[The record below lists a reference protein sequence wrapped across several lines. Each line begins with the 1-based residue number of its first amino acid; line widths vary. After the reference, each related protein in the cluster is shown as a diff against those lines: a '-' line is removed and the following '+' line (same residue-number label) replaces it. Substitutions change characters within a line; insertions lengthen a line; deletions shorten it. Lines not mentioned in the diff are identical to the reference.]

1 MGLRRE
7 GEVLTLGAGTGE
19 RGQTGVKGRWGGGGG
34 GEDALLYSF
43 TRHNGR
49 LRKPEEAFRGG
60 SGNGE

>member
-19 RGQTGVKGRWGGGGG
+19 RGQTGVKGRWAGG
-34 GEDALLYSF
+34 ALSSTLSQG
-43 TRHNGR
+43 TMDDG
-49 LRKPEEAFRGG
+49 RKPEEAFRGG